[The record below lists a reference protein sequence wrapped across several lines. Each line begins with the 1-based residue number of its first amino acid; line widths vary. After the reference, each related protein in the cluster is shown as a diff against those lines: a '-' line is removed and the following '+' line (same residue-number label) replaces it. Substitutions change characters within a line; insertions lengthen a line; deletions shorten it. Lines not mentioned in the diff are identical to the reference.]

1 MHVLTVENETVK
13 HYEYALDWIE
23 NKGFEWCLHSTIPAG
38 TRYWLVDDE
47 SWASVA
53 DIPTE
58 RLAEV
63 FDFSTE
69 QDGVSLGRKAYEEAN
84 NVEGEK

>member
-1 MHVLTVENETVK
+1 MHVLTFENSTVR

-38 TRYWLVDDE
+38 TSYWLVDDE
-47 SWASVA
+47 SWTSVA
-53 DIPTE
+53 DIPTD
-58 RLAEV
+58 RLGEV

-69 QDGVSLGRKAYEEAN
+69 PDGVSLGRKAHEEAN
-84 NVEGEK
+84 NAEGER